1 MRRLFISL
9 LLFATLAFAFPVLA
23 ATGKVIKVLPHFLD
37 LKGHHAKS
45 PSLFDRDAYQ
55 AWLRQNPNERSG
67 IQYDVQW
74 RAREATGTM
83 KLRLELRGIAEGS
96 LPRQKTIETEL
107 KPGGGTARWDKLA
120 LQGDDY
126 KTFGE
131 VTAWRVTL
139 WDGEQLIDEQTSYLW

>member
-9 LLFATLAFAFPVLA
+9 VLFASLALAFPALA

-37 LKGHHAKS
+37 LKGRHTKS

-55 AWLRQNPNERSG
+55 AWLRQHPNERSG
-67 IQYDVQW
+67 LQYDVQW
-74 RAREATGTM
+74 RAREATNTL
-83 KLRLELRGIAEGS
+83 KLRLELRGIAEGN
-96 LPRQKTIETEL
+96 LPRQKIVETEL
-107 KPGGGTARWDKLA
+107 KPGGGMARWSKVVLK
-120 LQGDDY
+120 GDEY